1 MMSSDT
7 GALSWGAM
15 WPGVV
20 LYECARLYDVVD
32 WGLTP
37 CCFLAQVQR
46 RTVPAVL
53 RPLQILT
60 RARRYEGG
68 NTAPTG
74 KLLRL
79 FEGLVYTIVCIVN
92 ILSYWLYE
100 VLVLLCIC
108 PLLLVLTFSVTGC
121 VKSWF
126 CCVYVPVLLTFSVTG
141 CESWFWCALYVHV
154 SFTACIAVLTCI
166 MSITA
171 CMAVLTCP
179 SLHTL
184 LC

>member
-1 MMSSDT
+1 M
-7 GALSWGAM
+7 
-15 WPGVV
+15 
-20 LYECARLYDVVD
+20 
-32 WGLTP
+32 
-37 CCFLAQVQR
+37 QR
-46 RTVPAVL
+46 RTVLAVL

-60 RARRYEGG
+60 RAQRYEGG

-79 FEGLVYTIVCIVN
+79 FEGLVYTIACIVN

-121 VKSWF
+121 VKFWFCCVYICPLLLVITFSVTGCVKSWF

-141 CESWFWCALYVHV
+141 CVKSWFCCVDVHCCLY
-154 SFTACIAVLTCI
+154 
-166 MSITA
+166 
-171 CMAVLTCP
+171 
-179 SLHTL
+179 
-184 LC
+184 